1 MTTPRNKRKADDN
14 VSNDSSMKKRTT
26 VESKAVDQEKVEIN
40 RTYLKTNNTNNI
52 YQNAKSVF
60 RRTAVPSRLVGRGE
74 ERERMSEFYRDHVLS
89 NRSGSLY
96 ISGMPGT
103 GKTAMLTEVMRT
115 MQDDIDQLDYEVK
128 TTVVNCM
135 SIKEP
140 KQIYIKLVEA
150 WKSTDTATKSDVVQQ
165 AHELLMEESVLRVV
179 VLDEIDS
186 LITREQEV
194 LYKLF
199 EWVFL
204 SNSRL
209 VLIGIANAL
218 DLTDRVLPR
227 LRAKNCEPQLLNFNP
242 YKVPEISTII
252 KDRLYSLVET
262 PSNETPIPIF
272 QPAAIEFCSRKI
284 AASMGDL
291 RTALDVCRQ
300 AIEVAE
306 MEQKKLIKAGNA
318 SIPEL
323 KVTLKHVMNVMNS
336 AFGSPTVQKLKQLNL
351 QQKIVLGVFYV
362 MIKTK
367 KDITLGK
374 FRQEYSVLCSDTK
387 TAVSSVSKSE
397 LNDLLS
403 MLESSS
409 LINLGKRHGNIKN
422 DRISPCFE

>member
-1 MTTPRNKRKADDN
+1 
-14 VSNDSSMKKRTT
+14 
-26 VESKAVDQEKVEIN
+26 
-40 RTYLKTNNTNNI
+40 
-52 YQNAKSVF
+52 
-60 RRTAVPSRLVGRGE
+60 
-74 ERERMSEFYRDHVLS
+74 
-89 NRSGSLY
+89 
-96 ISGMPGT
+96 MPGT
-103 GKTAMLTEVMRT
+103 GKTAMLTEVMPT
-115 MQDDIDQLDYEVK
+115 MQDDISQLDYEVK

-150 WKSTDTATKSDVVQQ
+150 WKSTDTVTKLDVVQQ
-165 AHELLMEESVLRVV
+165 AHELLMEENVLHVV

-204 SNSRL
+204 PNSRL

-252 KDRLYSLVET
+252 KDRLYSLVEA
-262 PSNETPIPIF
+262 PSKETPIPIF

-318 SIPEL
+318 NIPEL

-409 LINLGKRHGNIKN
+409 LINLGKSREETNRKIQLNIQDTEILKMIESLPVLN
-422 DRISPCFE
+422 NWLNEALLKLGVQ